1 MSVLPG
7 WLLHSWVE
15 LSKFCSLKLFLVDI
29 SELRT
34 NANRKRTRSH
44 QTVRPGCPKSVAKKW
59 PNAIF
64 STLKLDAAYP
74 HSRLNGAKTSGLVD
88 GRSVDAVG
96 AVGAVGAIGVVGGSV
111 GVGSVVGGSVMVT
124 VTIVVSSLGPRL
136 FLSIYISCRAF

>member
-1 MSVLPG
+1 MAALPG
-7 WLLHSWVE
+7 WLLHSWVG

-44 QTVRPGCPKSVAKKW
+44 QTVRPGCPKSIAKKW

-96 AVGAVGAIGVVGGSV
+96 AVGVVGESV

-136 FLSIYISCRAF
+136 FLSIDISCRTF

>member
-1 MSVLPG
+1 MAALPG
-7 WLLHSWVE
+7 WLQRSWVE
-15 LSKFCSLKLFLVDI
+15 LSKFCSLKIFLVDI
-29 SELRT
+29 SELSA

-44 QTVRPGCPKSVAKKW
+44 QTVRPGCPKSIAKKW

-96 AVGAVGAIGVVGGSV
+96 AVGAVGVVGGSV

-136 FLSIYISCRAF
+136 FLSIDISCRTF